1 MARKGQSIPIDFVAG
16 LFIFLFMLAF
26 FLMVWDSYTERY
38 IAMESSIDMETTA
51 IGIADLLV
59 STGGSPGNWTAEP
72 LAAQSIGLAWR
83 QNELDWYRLSA
94 LSSLPYASAKMLLG
108 ADREF
113 AIKIETLDGGRL
125 ATYPPGW
132 AGAAASGKAVEVTRV
147 AMMNGSAVNV
157 KVQVYE
163 N

>member
-1 MARKGQSIPIDFVAG
+1 MARKGQGVPVDFVAG
-16 LFIFLFMLAF
+16 LFIFLFMLAYF
-26 FLMVWDSYTERY
+26 MVLWDSYSQRY
-38 IAMESSIDMETTA
+38 VARASSIDMETTA
-51 IGIADLLV
+51 MGIADQLV
-59 STGGSPGNWTAEP
+59 STGGMPDNWTAEP

-83 QNELDWYRLSA
+83 QNELDPYRLSA
-94 LSSLPYASAKMLLG
+94 LSTLPYANAKRILG
-108 ADREF
+108 AGREF

-125 ATYPPGW
+125 ATIGNEAYN
-132 AGAAASGKAVEVTRV
+132 SSKAVEVTRI

>member
-1 MARKGQSIPIDFVAG
+1 MAKKGQGVPIDFVAG
-16 LFIFLFMLAF
+16 LFIFLVMLTYY
-26 FLMVWDSYTERY
+26 LLLWSSYSERY
-38 IAMESSIDMETTA
+38 VAAASSIDMETTA
-51 IGIADLLV
+51 MGIADQLV
-59 STGGSPGNWTAEP
+59 STGGSPSNWTADP

-83 QNELDWYRLSA
+83 QNELDPYRLSA
-94 LSSLPYASAKMLLG
+94 LSSLPYGNAKMLLG
-108 ADREF
+108 AGREI

-125 ATYPPGW
+125 ATIGTESYN
-132 AGAAASGKAVEVTRV
+132 SSKAVEVTRV